1 MSTVYNTPRGRT
13 YDPMQVELWE
23 WDGTG
28 PLGRVELSEKIEVTW
43 ADRTSGTVVLDTP
56 LTWLTRQCLPADGRV
71 LVVVTLNGKRHISS
85 VVEAQ
90 PYADADSRNDPRIRI
105 TTASSWSL
113 LDGELIPPVPDQ
125 PLNLQ
130 QSAEEYVL
138 TDRLETVIKRLVQIG
153 ADRVGHPIAVM
164 PDARRGPQVTIR
176 SRNDTVADL
185 VEKALVGTGYR
196 LKLDAW
202 LPGDDP
208 IGQLSLTRPT
218 IVADVVPYREQP
230 GLVWSG
236 LSEDLDQWKLTH
248 SRPTKTRLIV
258 GDRGEKTEQKFVQ
271 VVSSTEPVS
280 PWARR
285 EGYAGASSEGQILQD
300 VGEAELAQAAGSVD
314 LDATVTPATAW
325 EFGTDGKFPR
335 QYDVGDVATVVL
347 PGVGEISQVITEV
360 TAVLTPVSMTVTPKV
375 STPDTKDRSLYTTV
389 MELDKKLDEQSRR

>member
-43 ADRTSGTVVLDTP
+43 ADRTSGTVVMDTP

-71 LVVVTLNGKRHISS
+71 LVVATLNGKRHISS

-90 PYADADSRNDPRIRI
+90 PYADSDSRNDPRIRI
-105 TTASSWSL
+105 TTASPWSL

-164 PDARRGPQVTIR
+164 PDAHQGPQVTIR

-185 VEKALVGTGYR
+185 VEKVLVGTGYR

-248 SRPTKTRLIV
+248 SRATKTRLIV

-285 EGYAGASSEGQILQD
+285 EGYAGASSEGENLQE
-300 VGEAELAQAAGSVD
+300 VGAAELAQAAGSVD

-325 EFGTDGKFPR
+325 EFGTDGLFPR

-375 STPDTKDRSLYTTV
+375 ATPDTKGRSLYTTV

>member
-1 MSTVYNTPRGRT
+1 M
-13 YDPMQVELWE
+13 
-23 WDGTG
+23 
-28 PLGRVELSEKIEVTW
+28 TW
-43 ADRTSGTVVLDTP
+43 ADRTSGTVVMDTP

-71 LVVVTLNGKRHISS
+71 LVVATLNGKRHISS

-90 PYADADSRNDPRIRI
+90 PYADSDSRNDPRIRI
-105 TTASSWSL
+105 TTASPWSL

-164 PDARRGPQVTIR
+164 PDAHQGPQVTIR

-185 VEKALVGTGYR
+185 VEKVLVGTGYR

-248 SRPTKTRLIV
+248 SRATKTRLIV

-285 EGYAGASSEGQILQD
+285 EGYAGASSEGENLQE
-300 VGEAELAQAAGSVD
+300 VGAAELAQAAGSVD

-325 EFGTDGKFPR
+325 EFGTDGLFPR

-375 STPDTKDRSLYTTV
+375 ATPDTKGRSLYTTV